1 MQIKLTLTFLVPF
14 LLIGCSTTKY
24 NEIKVQD
31 TKIVYQSIPE
41 ELLSPCQATT
51 PISKHDYM
59 LFKPHEREEY
69 LTNYTISLYGD
80 IKKCNVKLSKI
91 KELNNRKQE

>member
-1 MQIKLTLTFLVPF
+1 MPIKLTLTFLVSF
-14 LLIGCSTTKY
+14 LLVGCSTTKY
-24 NEIKVQD
+24 NEIKVQE
-31 TKIVYQSIPE
+31 TKLVYQSIPE

-80 IKKCNVKLSKI
+80 IRKCNVKLAKI
-91 KELNNRKQE
+91 KEFNTLKKE